1 LTRASDFSLKALYAA
16 LDAQRQARGQSWSE
30 ATREINRQSG
40 RSSSRGLSASTVT
53 GTSSRRA
60 AEGDG
65 VLQMLRWL
73 NRTPESFVPGYE
85 ESEDVGAGLPA
96 IPAKQILRF
105 DTKRLHGALDAQ
117 RIARKMTWAQVAKDV
132 GLGVSSLTYLSKG
145 GRTGFP
151 HVMRIVRWLG
161 RPAAQFMRASDR

>member
-1 LTRASDFSLKALYAA
+1 LAESD
-16 LDAQRQARGQSWSE
+16 
-30 ATREINRQSG
+30 TREF
-40 RSSSRGLSASTVT
+40 
-53 GTSSRRA
+53 RA
-60 AEGDG
+60 
-65 VLQMLRWL
+65 
-73 NRTPESFVPGYE
+73 GYE

-161 RPAAQFMRASDR
+161 RPAAQFMRESDR